1 MPATRSLFSRT
12 LAPPFSLSSPESRL
26 LKFHT
31 ISVCTSSTVR
41 AAIRADRDRRA
52 NLRAHKPPTIFAPGC
67 TELEDRLWLCAA
79 RREEGVEVEGG
90 RGGGGGG
97 GGDGGGGGREAELF
111 TVAEARRSVEKE
123 RHRATVWWNS
133 ATGDREDAQG
143 GCETVCSLNY
153 SLNSHLSKRGFR

>member
-12 LAPPFSLSSPESRL
+12 LSSPESRL

-79 RREEGVEVEGG
+79 RREEGVEVEREDEEEEVVVVVGEEG
-90 RGGGGGG
+90 RREVELYGGGG
-97 GGDGGGGGREAELF
+97 EA
-111 TVAEARRSVEKE
+111 E
-123 RHRATVWWNS
+123 RHRATVW
-133 ATGDREDAQG
+133 
-143 GCETVCSLNY
+143 
-153 SLNSHLSKRGFR
+153 